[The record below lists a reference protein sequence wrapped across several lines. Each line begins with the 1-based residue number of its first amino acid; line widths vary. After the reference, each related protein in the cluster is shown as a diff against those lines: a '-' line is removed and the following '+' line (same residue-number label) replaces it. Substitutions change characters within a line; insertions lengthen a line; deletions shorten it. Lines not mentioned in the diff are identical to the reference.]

1 MWGSGD
7 IIPLVP
13 SLAIR
18 YRPIV
23 RITPLSFLTQV
34 QYRNYP
40 SFRRLCGSRSRSGF
54 FWKQTNPLLLPVIEP
69 RFLGCLAHSL
79 VIIATTLSRRSS
91 FAVVINLFG
100 VKCFFIIK
108 TTMLPTIKEVYIN
121 PHYEVNWSWMCIIL
135 DGWQK
140 KIGIFGK
147 PGPRIEYG
155 WASLVTKESV
165 TSLSKIHS
173 LILCVKWEYHNSQIR
188 VCEVT

>member
-34 QYRNYP
+34 QCWNYP

-100 VKCFFIIK
+100 VKCFFYNQNYHASYHWRSLHK
-108 TTMLPTIKEVYIN
+108 SPLWSELAVNVY
-121 PHYEVNWSWMCIIL
+121 HSWWL
-135 DGWQK
+135 TK
-140 KIGIFGK
+140 KNRNIRK
-147 PGPRIEYG
+147 ARPENRIWVSFVGDERI
-155 WASLVTKESV
+155 SNITE
-165 TSLSKIHS
+165 
-173 LILCVKWEYHNSQIR
+173 
-188 VCEVT
+188 